1 MSKQSKQSRLLAI
14 DASVLRSAGIKEGHS
29 SHCAALL
36 TLVLDIGHRAAFSSE
51 IKAEW
56 DKHQS
61 RLAIKWRTAMV
72 ARKQIIPLNAQALQ
86 GRQQAITAR
95 IAAHASLSGPD
106 RFALEKDAH
115 MLAAAVEADRVI
127 VTGDR
132 ILKILTDSSLGLSL
146 EWLLVHQ
153 DDSAAEREQLMNRV
167 LELSRNKPNPPL
179 PA

>member
-1 MSKQSKQSRLLAI
+1 MSKQSRLLAI
-14 DASVLRSAGIKEGHS
+14 DASVLRSAGAKEGHS

-36 TLVLDIGHRAAFSSE
+36 SSVLEIGHRAAFSSE

-61 RLAIKWRTAMV
+61 RLAFKWRAAMV
-72 ARKQIIPLNAQALQ
+72 ARKQMVPLNAQALQ
-86 GRQQAITAR
+86 VCQHAIMAR
-95 IAAHASLSGPD
+95 ITAHASLGGPD
-106 RFALEKDAH
+106 RAALEKDAH

-132 ILKILTDSSLGLSL
+132 ILKILTDGALGLSL

-153 DDSAAEREQLMNRV
+153 DDSATEREQLINRV

>member
-1 MSKQSKQSRLLAI
+1 MSKQSRLLAI
-14 DASVLRSAGIKEGHS
+14 DASVLRSAGAKEGHS

-36 TLVLDIGHRAAFSSE
+36 TSVLEIGHRAAFSSE

-61 RLAIKWRTAMV
+61 RLAIKWRAAMV
-72 ARKQIIPLNAQALQ
+72 ARKQMVPLNAQALQ
-86 GRQQAITAR
+86 VCQHAITVR
-95 IAAHASLSGPD
+95 ITAHASLSGPD
-106 RFALEKDAH
+106 RAALEKDAH
-115 MLAAAVEADRVI
+115 MLAAAVEADRVS

-132 ILKILTDSSLGLSL
+132 ILKILTDGALGLSL

-179 PA
+179 PV